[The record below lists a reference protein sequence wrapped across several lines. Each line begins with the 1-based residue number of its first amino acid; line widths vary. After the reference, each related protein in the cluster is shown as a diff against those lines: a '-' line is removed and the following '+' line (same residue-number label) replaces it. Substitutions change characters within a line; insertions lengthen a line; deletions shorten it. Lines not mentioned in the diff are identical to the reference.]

1 MSLKQTFREK
11 SLLQKDAA
19 EHLGVSEASISKWVN
34 GHEAVPPKLMRP
46 FAEWL
51 GVDVEILI
59 PAGELREPNK
69 TQAEVA

>member
-34 GHEAVPPKLMRP
+34 GAEDVPSDLLRP

-51 GVDVEILI
+51 GVDVEILV
-59 PAGELREPNK
+59 PAGERREPK
-69 TQAEVA
+69 KARVA